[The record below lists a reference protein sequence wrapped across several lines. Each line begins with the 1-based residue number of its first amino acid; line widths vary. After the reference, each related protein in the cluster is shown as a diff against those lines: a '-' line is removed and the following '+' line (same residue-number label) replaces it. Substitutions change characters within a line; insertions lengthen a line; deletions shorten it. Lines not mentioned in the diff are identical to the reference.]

1 MKTIF
6 PIIRAFIFLV
16 LASFSSTALSIT
28 INAQSDTLRSL
39 DGAWGRECDEGEV
52 EALEFIGDI
61 FKAYV
66 IEYASMS
73 CTGDGTII
81 PEVEGSITI
90 NLVDDVDILGWVG
103 EDNND
108 PPECLSGPGCTL
120 QSNPDVTPL
129 VAEFQDPESPAGSP
143 PVIELLFFF
152 MDDTIL
158 DLSGGACIY
167 NEPGPDS
174 STEYQPYLVN
184 DEPFCKIDSPGD
196 IPPIPVPAA
205 FWLFGT
211 ALIGFVGF
219 SRRRKI
225 G

>member
-1 MKTIF
+1 MNTVFHIT
-6 PIIRAFIFLV
+6 RAFIFLI

-28 INAQSDTLRSL
+28 INSELGSASL
-39 DGAWGRECDEGEV
+39 DGAWGRECDEGKIEV
-52 EALEFIGDI
+52 LEFAGDTFQAYALEF
-61 FKAYV
+61 
-66 IEYASMS
+66 ASMS
-73 CTGDGTII
+73 CMGEGLIG
-81 PEVEGSITI
+81 PEVVAGSITI
-90 NLVDDVDILGWVG
+90 NPVDDVQILSWVG

-120 QSNPDVTPL
+120 QNSPTVTPL
-129 VAEFQDPESPAGSP
+129 VAEYLDPESPQSP
-143 PVIELLFFF
+143 PIVELVFFF

-167 NEPGPDS
+167 NEPGPDDA
-174 STEYQPYLVN
+174 TEYQPYLVN
-184 DEPFCKIDSPGD
+184 DEPLCKIDTGD

-211 ALIGFVGF
+211 ALIGFVGY

-225 G
+225 S